1 VAHGNLSCRKV
12 VFKCDPP
19 SSEKARIRGF
29 QTTFPL
35 FFLVCRLKA
44 GR

>member
-1 VAHGNLSCRKV
+1 MYQVPILNFAVKMQR
-12 VFKCDPP
+12 

-35 FFLVCRLKA
+35 FFFVCRLKA
-44 GR
+44 GQ